1 MKRSILILGHDYNFW
16 WRTQLKGGDELDL
29 CQSPFESFFK
39 EFMNLLFRSLKSG
52 SNFSFRKVLSSP
64 ISYCLFPFE
73 WLFVSKSSFWIQLSI
88 NNCWQINQIKIAI
101 IVKFYLHG
109 SKLFAIIGKF
119 GCNLRGL
126 LPKYETF
133 MSFSSPWFLK
143 ILL

>member
-101 IVKFYLHG
+101 IVSFTYMDLSYLR
-109 SKLFAIIGKF
+109 LLE
-119 GCNLRGL
+119 NLVATWGDYCQNMKRSCRFQVRGFWR
-126 LPKYETF
+126 YY
-133 MSFSSPWFLK
+133 
-143 ILL
+143 